1 MNKKVC
7 FIVGTRPEIIKLGPV
22 YNYFKTRKFFKVSS
36 FFTSQHTEIG
46 QDVIKHFKFKI
57 QKKKAINNYNVDLNH
72 KMSEICKNLSDYLKS
87 NKIDAIFVLGDTL
100 TAMIAAITAFN
111 FKIKI
116 FYVESGLRTYDFLEP
131 WPEEGYRRLIS
142 SISNF
147 HFCPTINNKKNLLAE
162 NIKPQNIC
170 ISGNP
175 AIDAIHDEVKKYNN
189 NKYESQ
195 LVSKIKNKGY
205 IIKNKKIV
213 LITIHRRENFGDRFL
228 KICNIIK
235 ILSKKYYNIDFVI
248 TVHPN
253 PYVKKTLNK
262 KLKDKKN
269 IFLIKPLFYPEFIY
283 LSSKAKLVMSD
294 SGGMQEELPTL
305 KKYLILLREKTERKE
320 TIDLGYS
327 FICGSNKNKILKKF
341 KKLIDLDNENKK
353 FNQNPFGDGNSSK
366 KIYQFTRKKLI

>member
-1 MNKKVC
+1 MKKNVC

-22 YNYFKTRKFFKVSS
+22 YNYFKTRKSFKISS
-36 FFTSQHTEIG
+36 FFTGQHTDIG

-57 QKKKAINNYNVDLNH
+57 QKKKAINNNNLNLNH
-72 KMSEICKNLSDYLKS
+72 KMSEICKNLSDYFKL
-87 NKIDAIFVLGDTL
+87 NKIDSIFVLGDTL

-170 ISGNP
+170 VSGNP
-175 AIDAIHDEVKKYNN
+175 SIDAIHDEVKKYNN
-189 NKYESQ
+189 KYESK
-195 LVSKIKNKGY
+195 LISKIKNKGY
-205 IIKNKKIV
+205 KIKNRKIV
-213 LITIHRRENFGDRFL
+213 LITIHRRENFGNRFL
-228 KICNIIK
+228 KICNTIK
-235 ILSKKYYNIDFVI
+235 ILSSKYYNIDFVV

-262 KLKDKKN
+262 TLKDIKN

-305 KKYLILLREKTERKE
+305 KKYLILLREKTEREE

-327 FICGSNKNKILKKF
+327 FICGSNKNKILEKF
-341 KKLIDLDNENKK
+341 KKLINLNNENKK
-353 FNQNPFGDGNSSK
+353 FKQNPFGDGNSSK
-366 KIYQFTRKKLI
+366 RIYQFTKKKLI

>member
-1 MNKKVC
+1 MKKKIC

-22 YNYFKTRKFFKVSS
+22 YNYFKARKHFKTSS
-36 FFTSQHTEIG
+36 FFSGQHTEIG

-57 QKKKAINNYNVDLNH
+57 QKKKAINNYNLDLNH

-87 NKIDAIFVLGDTL
+87 NKINGIFVLGDTL

-111 FKIKI
+111 LKIKI

-162 NIKPQNIC
+162 NIKSKNIC

-175 AIDAIHDEVKKYNN
+175 AIDAIHEEIKKYNTIYQ
-189 NKYESQ
+189 NK
-195 LVSKIKNKGY
+195 LISKIKTKGY
-205 IIKNKKIV
+205 TIKHKKIV

-228 KICNIIK
+228 KICKTIK
-235 ILSKKYYNIDFVI
+235 VLSNKYNKIDFVI

-262 KLKDKKN
+262 MLKKKQN
-269 IFLIKPLFYPEFIY
+269 IYLIKPLFYPEFIF
-283 LSSKAKLVMSD
+283 LSSKAKIVMSD

-305 KKYLILLREKTERKE
+305 KKYLILLRKKTERNE
-320 TIDLGYS
+320 TINLGYS

-341 KKLIDLDNENKK
+341 KNLINLNNENKK
-353 FNQNPFGDGNSSK
+353 FKQNPFGDGNSSK
-366 KIYQFTRKKLI
+366 KIYQFTLKKLS

>member
-1 MNKKVC
+1 MKKKIC

-22 YNYFKTRKFFKVSS
+22 YNYFRARKHFITSS
-36 FFTSQHTEIG
+36 FFSGQHTEIG
-46 QDVIKHFKFKI
+46 HDVIKHFKFKI
-57 QKKKAINNYNVDLNH
+57 QKKKAINNYNLDLNH
-72 KMSEICKNLSDYLKS
+72 KMDEICKNLSNYLKS
-87 NKIDAIFVLGDTL
+87 NKINGIFVLGDTL

-111 FKIKI
+111 LKIKI

-147 HFCPTINNKKNLLAE
+147 HFCPTFNNKKNLLAE
-162 NIKPQNIC
+162 NIKSKNIC

-175 AIDAIHDEVKKYNN
+175 AIDAIHEEIKKYNTIYG
-189 NKYESQ
+189 NK
-195 LVSKIKNKGY
+195 LISKIKTKGY
-205 IIKNKKIV
+205 TIKNKKIV

-228 KICNIIK
+228 KICKTIK
-235 ILSKKYYNIDFVI
+235 VLSKKYNNIDFVI

-262 KLKDKKN
+262 MLKKIQN
-269 IFLIKPLFYPEFIY
+269 IYLIKPLFYPEFIF
-283 LSSKAKLVMSD
+283 LSSKAKIVMSD

-305 KKYLILLREKTERKE
+305 KKYLILLREKTERNE
-320 TIDLGYS
+320 TINLGYS

-341 KKLIDLDNENKK
+341 KYLIHLNNENKK
-353 FNQNPFGDGNSSK
+353 FKQNPFGDGNSSK
-366 KIYQFTRKKLI
+366 KIYQFTLKKLS